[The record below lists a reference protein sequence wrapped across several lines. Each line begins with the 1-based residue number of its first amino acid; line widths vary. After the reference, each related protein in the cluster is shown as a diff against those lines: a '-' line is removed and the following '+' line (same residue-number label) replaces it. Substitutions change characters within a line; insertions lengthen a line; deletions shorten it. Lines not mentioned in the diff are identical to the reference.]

1 MKIETLQTTTL
12 IPYARNTRTHSE
24 AQVAQIAGSIRE
36 FGFTNPILIDA
47 ENGIIAGHGRV
58 MAAQKLGLDKVPC
71 IRLGHLTD
79 TQRRAYIIADNKLAL
94 NAGWDEE
101 MLALELGE
109 IGDLDFDLGLLGFDE
124 AELGEL
130 MADPAEEAAKGNEVG
145 AGSLSAKFGIPPF
158 SVLNAR
164 DGWWQDR
171 KRAWLAIGIKSELGR
186 GDELIGKAAPNSA
199 YGKQSTGVDEN
210 GKLTYKESVG
220 NTSTF
225 DPVLCELAY
234 RWFSPTGGTILD
246 PFAGGSVRGIVAS
259 YCGRQYIGMDLRAEQ
274 IEANRAQS
282 NVARDPQPVWY
293 CGDSLTI
300 DKVCADV
307 DADMIFSCPPYADLE
322 VYSDDPADLS
332 TMRYEDF
339 RAVYFEII
347 AKACS
352 RLKEDRFACFVVGD
366 VRDKKG
372 NYYNFVGD
380 TVEAFRAAGLHFY
393 NEAILVTPVGSLPI
407 RAGKQFTAG
416 RKLGKTHQNVL
427 VFVKGDG
434 KKATAACGECD
445 FGELSAEGSDDAEQP
460 SQPQS
465 SSLDL
470 S

>member
-1 MKIETLQTTTL
+1 
-12 IPYARNTRTHSE
+12 
-24 AQVAQIAGSIRE
+24 
-36 FGFTNPILIDA
+36 
-47 ENGIIAGHGRV
+47 
-58 MAAQKLGLDKVPC
+58 MAASKLGLAKVPC
-71 IRLGHLTD
+71 IRLAHLTD
-79 TQRRAYIIADNKLAL
+79 TQKRAYIIADNKLAL

-109 IGDLDFDLGLLGFDE
+109 LKDEDFDLSLIGFDE
-124 AELGEL
+124 TELGDL
-130 MADPAEEAAKGNEVG
+130 MADPAEEAAKGSEVG

-171 KRAWLAIGIKSELGR
+171 KRAWLALGIKSEEGR
-186 GDELIGKAAPNSA
+186 IAPAGGSPDMLA
-199 YGKQSTGVDEN
+199 RQSG
-210 GKLTYKESVG
+210 ESG
-220 NTSTF
+220 TSIF

-234 RWFSPTGGTILD
+234 RWFSPAGGTVLD

-259 YCGRQYIGMDLRAEQ
+259 YCGRQYVGVELRAEQ
-274 IEANRAQS
+274 VEANRAQTD
-282 NVARDPQPVWY
+282 VARDPQPAWH
-293 CGDSLTI
+293 CGDSLNI
-300 DKVCADV
+300 DKICADV
-307 DADMIFSCPPYADLE
+307 EADFVFSCPPYADLE
-322 VYSDDPADLS
+322 VYSNDPADLS
-332 TMRYEDF
+332 RMSYEDF
-339 RAVYFEII
+339 RSAYFEII

-380 TVEAFRAAGLHFY
+380 TVESFRAAGLKFY
-393 NEAILVTPVGSLPI
+393 NEAVLVTPIGSVRM
-407 RAGKQFTAG
+407 RAGNTFTAS

-445 FGELSAEGSDDAEQP
+445 FGEISAEGSDDAEHLY
-460 SQPQS
+460 QPQS